1 MKDNFIGFRIIH
13 VSHQIKRAINHL
25 KSIEKMEDLTGT
37 QGKIIGYLVRNL
49 DKDIFQKDIEDEF
62 SIRRSTAT
70 GILQL
75 MEKNDLV
82 RRVPTLTD
90 KRLKKI
96 ILTEKSLEINKSF
109 SRVLEKMEK
118 DIEMG
123 LTPDEI
129 AVFFNIMEKIQYNIN
144 NLYWYQINQ

>member
-1 MKDNFIGFRIIH
+1 MKENFMGFRIIH

-37 QGKIIGYLVRNL
+37 QGKIIGYLVRNI

-144 NLYWYQINQ
+144 NLY

>member
-1 MKDNFIGFRIIH
+1 MKEKFVGFRIIH
-13 VSHQIKRAINHL
+13 ASHQIKRAINHL

-123 LTPDEI
+123 LTPEEI

-144 NLYWYQINQ
+144 NLY

>member
-1 MKDNFIGFRIIH
+1 M
-13 VSHQIKRAINHL
+13 
-25 KSIEKMEDLTGT
+25 
-37 QGKIIGYLVRNL
+37 RNI

-144 NLYWYQINQ
+144 NLY

>member
-144 NLYWYQINQ
+144 NLY